1 MKATTHH
8 NTKVSGIYFR
18 HILNFLKCNLKLMA
32 GICDPLLVD
41 MVPIRQMVRSTDRFP
56 KPERIIS
63 LLLAGIL
70 LSSTGCRGLFE
81 NDEKPCIAK
90 DMVTRS
96 GIFLGNYADEDPA
109 TCVLDVNDN
118 IYIKGYNKVYGYPKD
133 PKGVPFTIAGEGFR
147 DFLVT
152 SYDTIIHDYGA
163 FLRFHPSTG
172 QTEQLLS
179 LGWKEIIRASVIP
192 KRGIV
197 YITYSELDQYSIY
210 YFDFASGSNRALFV
224 LKDLIP
230 EIDYPFGQIQ
240 AFMKNDSMHMLLAYN
255 PGIGIQRSPSYVYEV
270 NLEKPEVKRRHILK
284 DHSGIRIIWN
294 NDFKTI
300 GIAADPASETYQRD
314 LFLLDMETGALQFKY
329 RITGDLESDNYRI
342 DGSHVAHLDLD
353 HSDIA
358 TARLVNWITGET
370 LITVKDSEDS
380 FYFGGV
386 VSNIGEDYLIH
397 CNRLSNK
404 ALVVG
409 RNNCAKYTLESTSN
423 FRGILAATPEY
434 VVALMEDGI
443 VEMFRLGD

>member
-1 MKATTHH
+1 MYSPLPKE
-8 NTKVSGIYFR
+8 
-18 HILNFLKCNLKLMA
+18 MA
-32 GICDPLLVD
+32 
-41 MVPIRQMVRSTDRFP
+41 PIRQVVRITVRFP
-56 KPERIIS
+56 KSGRILS
-63 LLLAGIL
+63 LLIAGFL
-70 LSSTGCRGLFE
+70 LSSTGCKGLFDS
-81 NDEKPCIAK
+81 DEKPCIAR
-90 DMVTRS
+90 DMVTRN
-96 GIFLGNYADEDPA
+96 GVFLGNFADEDPA
-109 TCVLDVNDN
+109 TCVLDVNDKM
-118 IYIKGYNKVYGYPKD
+118 YIKGYNKVYGYPKESD
-133 PKGVPFTIAGEGFR
+133 GVPFTISGEGFR

-152 SYDTIIHDYGA
+152 AYDTIIHDDGS

-172 QTEQLLS
+172 QTETLLS
-179 LGWKEIIRASVIP
+179 LGWNTIMRASVIP
-192 KRGIV
+192 GKGIV
-197 YITYSELDQYSIY
+197 HITDSAWNQYSVY

-224 LKDLIP
+224 LKDLMP

-240 AFMKNDSMHMLLAYN
+240 AFMKNDSMHILLAYN

-300 GIAADPASETYQRD
+300 GIAADPASETYERD

-386 VSNIGEDYLIH
+386 VSNIREYYLVH
-397 CNRLSNK
+397 CNRRSNK

-409 RNNCAKYTLESTSN
+409 RNNCVKYTLESTSN
-423 FRGILAATPEY
+423 FRGILVATPEY
-434 VVALMEDGI
+434 VIALLEDGI
-443 VEMFRLGD
+443 VEMFHLNN